1 LKEEEEE
8 ATFKSKIIMSVNKKE
23 EIHME
28 SLSSLPPPAYNSPN
42 HYPIVYQPTVYS
54 INQQSMGSQMAIHT
68 HLGWSILNTIC
79 CLCIGS
85 LILFCSIPAM
95 IFSFKTAEHL
105 RFEKFDLKY
114 FFLLSNE

>member
-1 LKEEEEE
+1 MTL
-8 ATFKSKIIMSVNKKE
+8 NKKD
-23 EIHME
+23 EIQMDV
-28 SLSSLPPPAYNSPN
+28 LTPTPPQPPPSYNSSN

-54 INQQSMGSQMAIHT
+54 TNAYFSTANGNQSRIQT

-105 RFEKFDLKY
+105 R
-114 FFLLSNE
+114 

>member
-1 LKEEEEE
+1 M
-8 ATFKSKIIMSVNKKE
+8 AVNKKE
-23 EIHME
+23 EMKME
-28 SLSSLPPPAYNSPN
+28 SLSTSPPPAYNSPN
-42 HYPIVYQPTVYS
+42 HYPIVYQPTVNT
-54 INQQSMGSQMAIHT
+54 INQELRNGSQTYIHT
-68 HLGWSILNTIC
+68 FLSWSILNTIC